1 MTERNL
7 RKERTG
13 KVTSN
18 KMAKTIVVAVE
29 RKFKDP
35 FYGRVVKRTSKLMA
49 HDEKGEAKAG
59 DTVRIVETRPL
70 SKCKRWRLDGVISKA
85 K

>member
-18 KMAKTIVVAVE
+18 KMTKTIVVAVE

-49 HDEKGEAKAG
+49 HDEKGEAKTG
-59 DTVRIVETRPL
+59 DMVRIVETRPL